1 MQLPPSANAYRS
13 APSISPMN
21 SKNSN
26 FRAIFLLIIVLPIVA
41 FFLIAGFFFLAIF
54 VAIVVA
60 IGLLLAIARLVRRSL
75 NATNAT
81 GRPSISTHDAEG
93 RENVRVIR
101 PN

>member
-1 MQLPPSANAYRS
+1 
-13 APSISPMN
+13 MN

-26 FRAIFLLIIVLPIVA
+26 FRAIFLLIIVIPIVA
-41 FFLIAGFFFLAIF
+41 FFLIAGFFLLALF

-60 IGLLLAIARLVRRSL
+60 IALLLAIARLVRRSL
-75 NATNAT
+75 NGTTATD
-81 GRPSISTHDAEG
+81 RPSIPIRDAEG

>member
-1 MQLPPSANAYRS
+1 
-13 APSISPMN
+13 MN
-21 SKNSN
+21 SKNSKI
-26 FRAIFLLIIVLPIVA
+26 RAILLLLIVIPIVA
-41 FFLIAGFFFLAIF
+41 FFLIAGIFLLALF

-60 IGLLLAIARLVRRSL
+60 ITLLLAIARLVRRSL

-81 GRPSISTHDAEG
+81 GRPSIPTHDAEG

>member
-1 MQLPPSANAYRS
+1 
-13 APSISPMN
+13 MN

-26 FRAIFLLIIVLPIVA
+26 FRAIILLLIVIPIVA

-54 VAIVVA
+54 VAIVVVIA
-60 IGLLLAIARLVRRSL
+60 LLLAIARLLRRSF
-75 NATNAT
+75 NATTAT
-81 GRPSISTHDAEG
+81 DRPSIPMRDSDG

>member
-1 MQLPPSANAYRS
+1 
-13 APSISPMN
+13 MN

-26 FRAIFLLIIVLPIVA
+26 IRAIFLLIIVIPIVA

-75 NATNAT
+75 NATTAT
-81 GRPSISTHDAEG
+81 GRPSIPTHDAEG

>member
-1 MQLPPSANAYRS
+1 
-13 APSISPMN
+13 MN
-21 SKNSN
+21 SKNSKI
-26 FRAIFLLIIVLPIVA
+26 RAILLLLIVIPIVA
-41 FFLIAGFFFLAIF
+41 FFLIAGIFLLALF

-60 IGLLLAIARLVRRSL
+60 IALLLAIARLVRRSL

-81 GRPSISTHDAEG
+81 GRPSIPTHDAEG

>member
-1 MQLPPSANAYRS
+1 
-13 APSISPMN
+13 MN

-26 FRAIFLLIIVLPIVA
+26 FRAIFLLLIVIPIVA
-41 FFLIAGFFFLAIF
+41 FFLIAGFFLLALF

-60 IGLLLAIARLVRRSL
+60 IALLLAIARLVRRSL
-75 NATNAT
+75 NATTAT
-81 GRPSISTHDAEG
+81 DQPSIPMRDAEG